1 MGYKWATR
9 IMKKVLIRILVAIPL
24 VFLFLSCEN
33 NVNSPQND
41 VGEEAIIKDGGDVY
55 FFNLIRFTLQGN
67 QLVRE
72 DDKYNDVEIVDVGK
86 INSLS
91 NIEYVPPTGWQSSV
105 TLVVGNG
112 YIVKRTYRNN
122 PLSMFAR
129 FRVIERIDKGAVTG
143 YRIRIQD
150 DWDPLT
156 DAN

>member
-1 MGYKWATR
+1 
-9 IMKKVLIRILVAIPL
+9 MKKVLIRILVAIPL

-41 VGEEAIIKDGGDVY
+41 VGEETIIRDGGNLSAFY
-55 FFNLIRFTLQGN
+55 FYDLFTLQGN
-67 QLVRE
+67 QLVK
-72 DDKYNDVEIVDVGK
+72 DNKYNDVEIVDVGK

-91 NIEYVPPTGWQSSV
+91 SIDYVPPTGWQSSV

-112 YIVKRTYRNN
+112 YIVKRTYRTV
-122 PLSMFAR
+122 SEFAR

-143 YRIRIQD
+143 YRIRIQYN
-150 DWDPLT
+150 WDPLT